1 MPQQSPPVQ
10 RAAGASQREASA
22 DSTSGSVA
30 GKAQGSNAEAA
41 SGLAPA
47 ADAGLGAYTDTL
59 GQFLG
64 AELYRATHK
73 ALSFEA
79 LSGQGHALVDQAVV
93 AMVAKAGGIEG
104 LLADPAA
111 LSAVEGILKELAAG
125 AADQWLSGEGKSLQ
139 ESLVGW
145 TDANPKAIAAVA
157 LLAAAGAV
165 LANVEIPA
173 LAKKVNLADGLTAE
187 VEVQL
192 GRLRQIGLQKIR
204 AQLDYASGPL
214 VAAFEVQHE
223 GGATQGKV
231 SAGLTGDGKEVRAN
245 GKFDDA
251 GLSMVGVEGAVD
263 TGAGRLSGAVNRER
277 SAEGLVASAK
287 LEGKDGA
294 TTRTDAV
301 TYDAATGKLVVSRDA
316 LTELGGG
323 YSAGYHVAGA
333 NDGSREAKVSG
344 AYTSEGTQVHGEAS
358 GQRAADGSVDAFLS
372 AGVNANRDN
381 LKLALDA
388 AIQRVGGANSA
399 NVNASLDADLG
410 NGHSAGAKVAAV
422 LGETDTVELSAYY
435 GFKDPNEFR
444 SWMLQYQYASGA
456 DQHTLKSALEHHWG
470 ELKVRVQA
478 DATWGNEAAKVNVA
492 AHAAYPMGS
501 DTLGVAG
508 MRYSRDALTGEK
520 STTAEVGVQYKGVQ
534 VLVGYEPD
542 KKETTLKLGIP
553 F

>member
-1 MPQQSPPVQ
+1 MPQQSAPV
-10 RAAGASQREASA
+10 RRTERPAAELSSEVASSGNAP
-22 DSTSGSVA
+22 STA
-30 GKAQGSNAEAA
+30 AGSNAEAA
-41 SGLAPA
+41 SGLAPV

-64 AELYRATHK
+64 AELYNATHK
-73 ALSFEA
+73 ALSFES

-104 LLADPAA
+104 LAADPAA
-111 LSAVEGILKELAAG
+111 LSAIEGVFKELAAG
-125 AADQWLSGEGKSLQ
+125 AADQWLSGDGKSLQ
-139 ESLVGW
+139 AALVGW

-173 LAKKVNLADGLTAE
+173 LAKKVNLADGLTAD

-223 GGATQGKV
+223 GGATEGTL

-251 GLSMVGVEGAVD
+251 GLTMVGVEGAMD
-263 TGAGRLSGAVNRER
+263 TRAGHLSGAVSRER

-301 TYDAATGKLVVSRDA
+301 RYDAASGKLVVSRDA
-316 LTELGGG
+316 LMELGGG

-333 NDGSREAKVSG
+333 NDGSREARVSG
-344 AYTSEGTQVHGEAS
+344 AYSGT
-358 GQRAADGSVDAFLS
+358 
-372 AGVNANRDN
+372 RDN

-388 AIQRVGGANSA
+388 AIQRVDGVGSA
-399 NVNASLDADLG
+399 SVNAALDADLG
-410 NGHSAGAKVAAV
+410 DGHSAGAKVAAV
-422 LGETDTVELSAYY
+422 LGEADTVELSAYY

-444 SWMLQYQYASGA
+444 SWLVQYQYASGA

-470 ELKVRVQA
+470 DLKVRVQG
-478 DATWGNEAAKVNVA
+478 DATWGAEASKVNLA
-492 AHAAYPMGS
+492 AHAAYPLGG

-508 MRYSRDALTGEK
+508 VRYSRDALTGEQ
-520 STTAEVGVQYKGVQ
+520 STTPEVGVQYKGVQ
-534 VLVGYEPD
+534 VLVSYEPD